1 LPFWESSLTST
12 HCSSS
17 TGASATIV
25 VLGLLFI
32 PIFLVVR
39 RYRPAHQG
47 TVILAF
53 LAVVSHL
60 VLDLGGGTPVLW
72 PLYPYD
78 LSFKFSLNIM
88 VGNGLGL
95 SPHLQVTQ
103 TPVDFSRLPGL
114 DYPLFTEEGLLLT
127 LVLLIPIFYNILKR
141 NQWGTRRETGVSNE
155 QATQSTR

>member
-1 LPFWESSLTST
+1 
-12 HCSSS
+12 
-17 TGASATIV
+17 

-39 RYRPAHQG
+39 HIRPAHQG
-47 TVILAF
+47 TVMLAF
-53 LAVVSHL
+53 LVVASHL

-78 LSFKFSLNIM
+78 LSIQLSLNIV

-127 LVLLIPIFYNILKR
+127 IVLLIPILYNILKGNPMR
-141 NQWGTRRETGVSNE
+141 AKSEAESSKE
-155 QATQSTR
+155 QATQSTT